1 MSLRRCK
8 NCTDLQK
15 VIQRPAILFCGALYA
30 ETRYICHC
38 ISDIRHLPGASVS
51 CYNKRRKDI
60 RESPHFDAE
69 RRCAAMKKGL
79 LLCILTFLAASLLS
93 VWAYYG
99 DRLIEEFR
107 YTERVETL
115 PVDEISSYNPN
126 DTDGIYLYFRYHDPE
141 TGKEYSST
149 GIYTQNKS
157 YQVGDPV
164 EVVTRDR
171 DPRFLLCQTK
181 RARQRTAA
189 ERAFDVGTDCGM
201 VVPILVLTAVLLLLG
216 IPNRKMI
223 AEECRKR
230 KAFVV
235 PITVI
240 YGLIITF
247 ASFSW
252 ILAVHNDNNWDG
264 LVYAFMSVHLF
275 LGGNLVLLISWIVHS
290 VRFKKRAARQA

>member
-1 MSLRRCK
+1 M
-8 NCTDLQK
+8 QK
-15 VIQRPAILFCGALYA
+15 AYTEQRPAVLFCGALYA
-30 ETRYICHC
+30 GNRYICHC
-38 ISDIRHLPGASVS
+38 INDIRHLPGAPVS
-51 CYNKRRKDI
+51 CYNERRKDI
-60 RESPHFDAE
+60 SERRHSDAE

-93 VWAYYG
+93 AWAYYG

-115 PVDEISSYNPN
+115 SVAEISNYDPN
-126 DTDGIYLYFRYHDPE
+126 DTDGIFLYFRYHDPE

-149 GIYTQNKS
+149 GIYTENKS

-171 DPRFLLCQTK
+171 VPRFLLCQTK

-189 ERAFDVGTDCGM
+189 ERAFDVGTDCGTT
-201 VVPILVLTAVLLLLG
+201 VPTLILTAVLLLLG
-216 IPNRKMI
+216 IPNRNMI

-235 PITVI
+235 PMTVI
-240 YGLIITF
+240 YGLITAF
-247 ASFSW
+247 ACICW
-252 ILAVHNDNNWDG
+252 ILAVHNNNNWDG
-264 LVYAFMSVHLF
+264 LGYAFMSMLLF